1 MRSTEEQG
9 ENTRMSQRTDNTLK
23 NMPTGWERL
32 AGGLRRHGV
41 KEIFGQS
48 IPAALLLLAP
58 DFGIRQIG
66 YRAENAGGIMADG
79 FARISRRIGVV
90 TAQNGPA
97 ATLLVP
103 PLAEAIK
110 ASVPVL
116 ALVEEIPASDIGR
129 NAFQEFDHRG
139 LFASCAKW
147 IGKIE
152 APERVDEFL
161 DFAVTMATT
170 GRPGPVVLLLP
181 RDTLSQRAIQTSPR
195 DVSLGHFPLDRTV
208 PAREAL
214 EAAAA
219 AIRSAT
225 RPLIIAGGGVHLSGA
240 CDALEQLAEKW
251 AIPVATT
258 NMGKGAIS
266 DMHPLSL
273 GVFGNTM
280 ASGSAACSLRPY
292 VSGADVIVI
301 VGTRTNQNGTDTWS
315 LYPPTAK
322 IIHID
327 MDGVEVGRN
336 YQSLRL
342 VGDAR
347 ETLKA
352 LVEVLGDS
360 LADTA
365 ARTSA
370 LAKEVTEARA
380 KQDKHVAAIGTG
392 SPFALRPEALMKALN
407 ERLRDDDIIVA
418 DASYST
424 NWMCT
429 YLRARRTGQ
438 RFLAPRGLAGLGWGV
453 PLAMGAKL
461 AAPGSRVIAIV
472 GDGGFGHCWSELET
486 VKRMGIDIRIIVLN
500 NRILG
505 FQKHGEN
512 AFYGKHSD
520 ACNFAEVDH
529 ALIAKACGIASAT
542 LDQPDDIDGAIDRL
556 LAGDEAILL
565 DVRTDDLATP
575 PLTLLEGRSVDGPVH
590 ALEHT

>member
-1 MRSTEEQG
+1 
-9 ENTRMSQRTDNTLK
+9 MSQQTQSAHK

-41 KEIFGQS
+41 RQIFGQS
-48 IPAALLLLAP
+48 IPASLLLAAP

-79 FARISRRIGVV
+79 FARISGRIGVV

-129 NAFQEFDHRG
+129 NAFQEFDHRA

-170 GRPGPVVLLLP
+170 GRPGPIVLLLP
-181 RDTLSQRAIQTSPR
+181 RDVLSHRSVQTSPR
-195 DVSLGHFPLDRTV
+195 DVGLGHFPLDRTV
-208 PAREAL
+208 PAKDAL

-219 AIRSAT
+219 AIRNAR
-225 RPLIIAGGGVHLSGA
+225 RPLLIAGGGVHISGA
-240 CDALEQLAEKW
+240 CEALEQLAEKW

-266 DMHPLSL
+266 DLHPLSL

-280 ASGSAACSLRPY
+280 ASGSAAGCLRRY
-292 VSGADVIVI
+292 VTEADVIVI

-315 LYPPTAK
+315 LYPAGAR

-347 ETLKA
+347 ETLMA
-352 LVEVLGDS
+352 LAETLGDGP
-360 LADTA
+360 AD
-365 ARTSA
+365 
-370 LAKEVTEARA
+370 TEARMSLVA
-380 KQDKHVAAIGTG
+380 RDVAEARSEQDRHVAETGAGT
-392 SPFALRPEALMKALN
+392 PLALRPEALMNALN
-407 ERLRDDDIIVA
+407 ERLHEDDIVVA

-429 YLRARRTGQ
+429 HLRARRTGQ

-461 AAPGSRVIAIV
+461 AAPTSRVITIV

-486 VKRMGIDIRIIVLN
+486 IKRMGIDIKIIVLN

-512 AFYGKHSD
+512 AFFGKHSD

-529 ALIAKACGIASAT
+529 ALIAKACGVASAT
-542 LDQPDDIDGAIDRL
+542 LEQPGDIETAIDAL
-556 LAGDEAILL
+556 LSSEEAMLL

-575 PLTLLEGRSVDGPVH
+575 PLTLLEGRDVDGPTY